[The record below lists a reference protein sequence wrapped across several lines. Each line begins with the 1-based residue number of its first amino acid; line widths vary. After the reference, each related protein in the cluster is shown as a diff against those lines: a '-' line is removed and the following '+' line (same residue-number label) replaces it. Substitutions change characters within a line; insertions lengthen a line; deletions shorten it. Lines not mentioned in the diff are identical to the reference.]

1 MVHNYLRVKK
11 GVKTKIRDTI
21 GRMHNMYH
29 NFIDVKMVLG
39 YIISVFAGTDNVND
53 IIRACNN
60 ISSG

>member
-1 MVHNYLRVKK
+1 
-11 GVKTKIRDTI
+11 
-21 GRMHNMYH
+21 MHKMYH

>member
-1 MVHNYLRVKK
+1 
-11 GVKTKIRDTI
+11 
-21 GRMHNMYH
+21 MHNMYH

-53 IIRACNN
+53 IIRVCNN